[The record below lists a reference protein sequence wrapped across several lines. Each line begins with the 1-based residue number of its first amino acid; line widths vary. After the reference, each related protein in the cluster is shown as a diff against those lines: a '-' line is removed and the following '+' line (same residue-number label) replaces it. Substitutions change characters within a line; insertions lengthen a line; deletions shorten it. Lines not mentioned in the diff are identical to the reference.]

1 MDGNAAFGA
10 EMEGIATSAE
20 TSAKAGTSDPFRI
33 SGNPANIA
41 FHDEMPGGNPIAAL
55 LLKWFIAG
63 AAILGTC
70 AAAWAGRLF
79 LTPVQMVAQTMPDLI
94 ALLVFFLVLRLR

>member
-1 MDGNAAFGA
+1 MDGNAAFGVK
-10 EMEGIATSAE
+10 MEGITASAE
-20 TSAKAGTSDPFRI
+20 TSAKVGPSDPFGNI
-33 SGNPANIA
+33 SNNMNIA
-41 FHDEMPGGNPIAAL
+41 FRDDMQGGNPIAGL
-55 LLKWFIAG
+55 LLKWIIAT

-79 LTPVQMVAQTMPDLI
+79 LTPVQMVAQAMPDLI